1 MSKHKDYRF
10 WNHNINPITGWE
22 ENRNKEKQHLVST
35 RPLDT
40 ELFLT
45 EWKDFLKQRKDES
58 YI

>member
-10 WNHNINPITGWE
+10 WNNNINPITGWE
-22 ENRNKEKQHLVST
+22 ENKNKEKQHLLKT

-45 EWKDFLKQRKDES
+45 EWKDFLKQRRDES

>member
-10 WNHNINPITGWE
+10 WNHNINPITGFK
-22 ENRNKEKQHLVST
+22 ENKNKEKQHLLKT

-45 EWKDFLKQRKDES
+45 EWKDFLKQRQDEN

>member
-10 WNHNINPITGWE
+10 WNYNINPITGWE
-22 ENRNKEKQHLVST
+22 ENKNKEKQHLVST

-45 EWKDFLKQRKDES
+45 EWKQTLKEMKDES
-58 YI
+58 NI

>member
-10 WNHNINPITGWE
+10 WNHNINPITGFK
-22 ENRNKEKQHLVST
+22 ENRNKERMRLNKT
-35 RPLDT
+35 TPLDT

-45 EWKDFLKQRKDES
+45 EWKDFLKEREDEN

>member
-10 WNHNINPITGWE
+10 WNHNINPITGFK
-22 ENRNKEKQHLVST
+22 ENKNKEKQHLLKT
-35 RPLDT
+35 TPLDT

-45 EWKDFLKQRKDES
+45 EWKDFLKQRQDEN

>member
-10 WNHNINPITGWE
+10 WNYNINPITGWE
-22 ENRNKEKQHLVST
+22 ENRNKEKQHLVTT

>member
-22 ENRNKEKQHLVST
+22 ENKSKEKQHLVDT
-35 RPLDT
+35 RPFDT

-45 EWKDFLKQRKDES
+45 EWRDFLKQRKDES
-58 YI
+58 NI